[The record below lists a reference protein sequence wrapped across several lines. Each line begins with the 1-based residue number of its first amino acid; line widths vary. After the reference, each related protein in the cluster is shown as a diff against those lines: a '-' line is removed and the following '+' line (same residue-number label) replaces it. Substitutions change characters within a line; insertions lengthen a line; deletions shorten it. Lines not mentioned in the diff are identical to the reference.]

1 MKIEI
6 NNFVYVFV
14 ILFCLMMLSFT
25 DSFGNIAYADSN
37 NSSSGNSSVNIN
49 GIGAVSNANLKQQK
63 NNNGGIA
70 SINKNNVSNIEER
83 TTLDK
88 LLISGVEVLD
98 YKNDEKLK
106 DPSYY
111 KNKTVIV
118 LNSKNRQH
126 KIYLY
131 TSTTST
137 KIPTEIVNVW
147 LYNND
152 IMAIVPVTVDNT
164 NPNWHAPSSKIIPNE
179 FINGTWGL
187 DIFSTKTDPKTKKKT
202 QELLG
207 SFNFTIELKP

>member
-1 MKIEI
+1 MKTTPLNKNII
-6 NNFVYVFV
+6 NIFIV
-14 ILFCLMMLSFT
+14 LSCLIVALLVHRV
-25 DSFGNIAYADSN
+25 NVAYADNNNAISKSQKINGNNALAKN
-37 NSSSGNSSVNIN
+37 NS
-49 GIGAVSNANLKQQK
+49 
-63 NNNGGIA
+63 
-70 SINKNNVSNIEER
+70 NVEEH
-83 TTLDK
+83 TTLEK
-88 LLISGVEVLD
+88 ILISGVEVLD

-106 DPSYY
+106 DPAYY
-111 KNKTVIV
+111 KNDTKIV
-118 LNSKNRQH
+118 LNSKNKQH

-152 IMAIVPVTVDNT
+152 IMAMVPVTVDNT